1 MNSFERS
8 IINAHLSNI
17 RKMLEGTLEKYDN
30 DESIDY
36 DTFSDLTQC
45 ILAEIIYA
53 REFVKENSK

>member
-1 MNSFERS
+1 MNNFERS
-8 IINAHLSNI
+8 IIDAHLSNI

-45 ILAEIIYA
+45 ILTEIIYA